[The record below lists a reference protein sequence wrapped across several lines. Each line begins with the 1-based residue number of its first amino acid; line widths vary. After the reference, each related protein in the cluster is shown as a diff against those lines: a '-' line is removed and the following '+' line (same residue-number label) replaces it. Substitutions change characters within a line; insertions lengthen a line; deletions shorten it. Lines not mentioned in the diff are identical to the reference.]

1 MIDNGIDP
9 SHFTRVIRADP
20 DREGLLYA
28 GTERGVYV
36 SFDDGSNWE
45 SLQLNLP
52 IVPVTDMAIK
62 EQDLIVATQGRSF
75 WVLDDLTQLHQWN
88 DDLAR
93 EDLHLFEPRPVIR
106 GLGGGSGEASST
118 RGANPKGG
126 VPIRFMVRDVTED
139 TEASVEI
146 TDADGELVKR
156 YSTKPDKNK
165 DESELKLESGLNEFF
180 WNTRYAA
187 AETFDGMVLWSG
199 GTQGPSAQ
207 PGKYTVTLN
216 LGEDSTTSEFEIKK
230 DPRLEIADEEYKA
243 QFEFLLGIRDKL
255 TETHVAIK
263 QIRDVR
269 KQINVLKKRLGD
281 DEDYKELIEQGDDI
295 VKRMT
300 EIEETLYQTKSRSGQ
315 DPLNFPIRLNNRLS
329 GLVSVVSSADG
340 APTKQAIEV
349 HDLVVAEIDEN
360 LEALSKILEGDLK
373 KFNKQISSAKVPF
386 IFVEDE

>member
-1 MIDNGIDP
+1 M
-9 SHFTRVIRADP
+9 
-20 DREGLLYA
+20 
-28 GTERGVYV
+28 
-36 SFDDGSNWE
+36 
-45 SLQLNLP
+45 
-52 IVPVTDMAIK
+52 
-62 EQDLIVATQGRSF
+62 
-75 WVLDDLTQLHQWN
+75 
-88 DDLAR
+88 
-93 EDLHLFEPRPVIR
+93 
-106 GLGGGSGEASST
+106 
-118 RGANPKGG
+118 
-126 VPIRFMVRDVTED
+126 
-139 TEASVEI
+139 
-146 TDADGELVKR
+146 
-156 YSTKPDKNK
+156 
-165 DESELKLESGLNEFF
+165 NEFF

-187 AETFDGMVLWSG
+187 AETFDGMVLWAG